1 MNALLVWCFVW
12 SIGANLVDASRDKF
26 CEFCRTQFVPLVSTR
41 FAPLLV
47 DLYGS
52 YVDLASP
59 VKVISNHL
67 HHAPPPPLPV
77 RQRPPPGYTCPSGM
91 ASLV

>member
-26 CEFCRTQFVPLVSTR
+26 CEFCRTQFVPLVSAR
-41 FAPLLV
+41 FSPLLG

-59 VKVISNHL
+59 VKAIEPWSNL
-67 HHAPPPPLPV
+67 MPTFKYDANE
-77 RQRPPPGYTCPSGM
+77 SFF
-91 ASLV
+91 SILVPTVDTTR

>member
-67 HHAPPPPLPV
+67 HHAPPPPPPSSTPTPAPRLYLP
-77 RQRPPPGYTCPSGM
+77 
-91 ASLV
+91 